1 MSCQGLYT
9 VSDVSKLIE
18 TGRVLLVAGNE
29 DLLRQL
35 PKGTWIGGT
44 STNFMAT
51 AGGLTA
57 RDMVFASDITD
68 QVERAEV
75 RSYSA
80 SELPHIAADYPGCG
94 FTVLNV
100 PAFSE
105 LHSRFAKE
113 VSTYNGVFNSPLY
126 GWISGVDVSEI
137 GKRSPKTF
145 AGDGTPRTEEAAA
158 LHVTLP
164 AGKIAKID
172 IINLFA
178 QGAGAEIEFAADG
191 FESMG
196 DCLIGGKPG
205 NLASYVA
212 ANKIDV
218 KLPLVANYQGAMVN
232 VSLRDVDAA
241 AGKATFY
248 APVFK
253 GVKYKFA
260 APVADYIDE
269 FTRRLATIETHSI
282 ALSCNCVL
290 NYLYAELEGKKT
302 GSIVG
307 PITFGEIA
315 YVLLNQTLVYL
326 SIETIG

>member
-18 TGRVLLVAGNE
+18 KGRVLLVAGNE
-29 DLLRQL
+29 VLLSQL

-57 RDMVFASDITD
+57 RDMVFVSDITD

-75 RSYSA
+75 RSYSV
-80 SELPHIAADYPGCG
+80 SELPHIAADYPKGG

-105 LHSRFAKE
+105 LHSKFAKE
-113 VSTYNGVFNSPLY
+113 VSTYDGIFNSPLY

-145 AGDGTPRTEEAAA
+145 AGDGTPRTEEAVA

-164 AGKIAKID
+164 AGKVAKID

-191 FESMG
+191 FETSG
-196 DCLIGGKPG
+196 DCQIGGKAG
-205 NLASYVA
+205 ESCF
-212 ANKIDV
+212 
-218 KLPLVANYQGAMVN
+218 
-232 VSLRDVDAA
+232 LRCRQQDRRQAA
-241 AGKATFY
+241 ASRGLSGRDGERIAARRRRRGRKSDVLCTRVQGRQIQVCGASCGLHR
-248 APVFK
+248 
-253 GVKYKFA
+253 GVHA
-260 APVADYIDE
+260 SDHDD
-269 FTRRLATIETHSI
+269 
-282 ALSCNCVL
+282 
-290 NYLYAELEGKKT
+290 
-302 GSIVG
+302 
-307 PITFGEIA
+307 
-315 YVLLNQTLVYL
+315 
-326 SIETIG
+326 